1 MINEFFDRVVVL
13 TTARR
18 ERCQA
23 ELDKYG
29 IKADFFQSIADPN
42 PFRSFN
48 ISQKAILRDFTKS
61 EDHNI
66 LVLEDDVVFQNM
78 EMLEIVLDELDRTSW
93 DIVYFGGNYKN
104 HDKAVQPEVIST
116 HLRRIYNAWTTHAI
130 AYTRDVAQNI
140 YRRYGATHLYDA
152 WLDENILEKWTAV
165 ATVPMLAIQEKGHS
179 ALWGREVDYTG
190 TWSQSIDFIR

>member
-23 ELDKYG
+23 ELAKYG
-29 IKADFFQSIADPN
+29 VKADFFQSIEDPN

-66 LVLEDDVVFQNM
+66 LILEDDVIFQNM
-78 EMLEIVLDELDRTSW
+78 EMLDVVLDELDATEW
-93 DIVYFGGNYKN
+93 DMVYFGGNYKN
-104 HDKAVQPEVIST
+104 HENAMRPDVVST
-116 HLRRIYNAWTTHAI
+116 HLRRIYNAWTTHAVGYKKDI
-130 AYTRDVAQNI
+130 AHSI
-140 YRRYGATHLYDA
+140 CRRYTPTQLYDA
-152 WLDENILEKWTAV
+152 WLDENILSGCVAV
-165 ATVPMLAIQEKGHS
+165 ATVPLLAIQQQGFS
-179 ALWGREVDYTG
+179 QLWGREVDYSG
-190 TWSQSIDFIR
+190 TWNQSIDFIR